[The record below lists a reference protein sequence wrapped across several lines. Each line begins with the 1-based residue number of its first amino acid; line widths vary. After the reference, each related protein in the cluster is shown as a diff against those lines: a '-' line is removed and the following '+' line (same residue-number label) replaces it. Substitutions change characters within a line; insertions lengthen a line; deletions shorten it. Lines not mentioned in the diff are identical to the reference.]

1 MTRNDI
7 FRRRLGRQIN
17 VRHDHDVG
25 RCVRFDIIMQQ
36 IFARLCCE
44 DAVDKTVVLLNL
56 SCMRLENTSLSS
68 THGGSARSHVRD
80 TVDGRPCRLHH
91 ADAPNNS
98 IRQLSVMTWRN
109 TILEK
114 NPSQGRVV
122 AIKCGFHPRLQLT
135 WDTNSCVLRTN
146 FEIHTNFVLRSH
158 LIRSKID
165 DTRFRATSKQR
176 LEIMIVV
183 VSNVRVDV
191 GMA

>member
-25 RCVRFDIIMQQ
+25 RCVGFDIIMQQ

-44 DAVDKTVVLLNL
+44 DAADKTVVLLNL

-68 THGGSARSHVRD
+68 THGGSARSYVRD
-80 TVDGRPCRLHH
+80 TVNGRPCRLQH
-91 ADAPNNS
+91 ADAPINS
-98 IRQLSVMTWRN
+98 IWQLSMMTWRN

-114 NPSQGRVV
+114 NPTQGRVV
-122 AIKCGFHPRLQLT
+122 AIKRGFHPPLQLT
-135 WDTNSCVLRTN
+135 WNTNARVLRAN
-146 FEIHTNFVLRSH
+146 FEIHAIFVLRSH

-165 DTRFRATSKQR
+165 DT
-176 LEIMIVV
+176 
-183 VSNVRVDV
+183 
-191 GMA
+191 

>member
-1 MTRNDI
+1 
-7 FRRRLGRQIN
+7 
-17 VRHDHDVG
+17 
-25 RCVRFDIIMQQ
+25 MQQ
-36 IFARLCCE
+36 IFTRLCCE
-44 DAVDKTVVLLNL
+44 DAVDKTVILLNL

-80 TVDGRPCRLHH
+80 TVDGRPCRLQH
-91 ADAPNNS
+91 ADAPINS

-109 TILEK
+109 TVLEK
-114 NPSQGRVV
+114 NPTQGRVV
-122 AIKCGFHPRLQLT
+122 AIKRGFHPPLQLV
-135 WDTNSCVLRTN
+135 WNTNASVFRAN
-146 FEIHTNFVLRSH
+146 FEIHANFVLRSH